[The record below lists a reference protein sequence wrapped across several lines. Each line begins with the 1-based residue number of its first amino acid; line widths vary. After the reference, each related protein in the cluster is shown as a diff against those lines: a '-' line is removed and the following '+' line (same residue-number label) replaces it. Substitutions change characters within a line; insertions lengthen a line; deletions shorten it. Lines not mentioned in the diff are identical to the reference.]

1 MNYQIKFRASA
12 LKEILSLPEKLS
24 SRVQSAIEGLSEN
37 PRPFGYIKLHG
48 FENLFRIRVGD
59 IRVIYAIEEEIK
71 IIEIR
76 TIGNRREIYRKR

>member
-24 SRVQSAIEGLSEN
+24 SRVQVAIEALSEN

-48 FENLFRIRVGD
+48 FENLFRIRIGD
-59 IRVIYAIEEEIK
+59 IRVVYTIEEEIR
-71 IIEIR
+71 IVEIR
-76 TIGNRREIYRKR
+76 SVGNRREIYRKR